1 MSNLNQT
8 PVTTVAGGGYDYD
21 AMRHKF
27 LSAAAAETVKAGA
40 VGMSAE
46 AETVDPDAVG
56 KVGTGSTGKDLP
68 CLICYAY
75 TRLRIYVTKFCHVLL
90 C

>member
-8 PVTTVAGGGYDYD
+8 PVTTVAGGGLDLD
-21 AMRHKF
+21 AMRQQF
-27 LSAAAAETVKAGA
+27 LSATAAETVKAGA

-46 AETVDPDAVG
+46 AETVDAAAVG
-56 KVGTGSTGKDLP
+56 KVETGSTGKDFP

-75 TRLRIYVTKFCHVLL
+75 TRLRIYVTKCCHVLL